1 MSSLNVEA
9 FLDSFDADQESKNR
23 NTHERERE
31 RDSQRGARVKSE
43 PYDNDNA
50 PAWPRA
56 TKYPERPIKS
66 EMNPPSPRYSSR
78 DRDRHDDRRSRDVFP
93 DSRRSNEGRLRDLSR
108 ERDNAHGSSRS
119 RRTRTPEEEVDNLGA
134 PPRRRTNSSSIIDGD
149 QGSVDHYKS
158 SDRGGRRRS
167 RSPDFYR
174 PGEHYNGGDRDR
186 YRERDD
192 RDRDGRGS
200 RNSYRGGDRRDG
212 DRRDGDRRRRS
223 PSPRR
228 ERKPRTPEPTED
240 ERDRRTVFV
249 QQLAARLR
257 SKDLI
262 AFFEKVGPVKE
273 AQIVKDRISGRSKG

>member
-9 FLDSFDADQESKNR
+9 FLDSFDADQESRNR
-23 NTHERERE
+23 SEREK
-31 RDSQRGARVKSE
+31 DSQRGVRVKSE
-43 PYDNDNA
+43 PHDEDNER
-50 PAWPRA
+50 PAWPKAQR
-56 TKYPERPIKS
+56 YPDRPIKS
-66 EMNPPSPRYSSR
+66 EQSPPGPRYSSR

-93 DSRRSNEGRLRDLSR
+93 DSRRSNEGRLRDTSR
-108 ERDNAHGSSRS
+108 ERDNAHGGSRS
-119 RRTRTPEEEVDNLGA
+119 HRTRSPEEEVDILGV
-134 PPRRRTNSSSIIDGD
+134 PPKKRKNSSSIIDGD
-149 QGSVDHYKS
+149 HSMGNHYKQE
-158 SDRGGRRRS
+158 DRGGRRRS
-167 RSPDFYR
+167 RSPDYYR
-174 PGEHYNGGDRDR
+174 PSEHYGGDRDR

-212 DRRDGDRRRRS
+212 DRREGDRRRRS

-273 AQIVKDRISGRSKG
+273 AQIVKDRISGRSEG